1 METHTICKYNN
12 FNRIT
17 ANGGMREWLKR
28 AVLKTAVPETVPG
41 VRIPLPPPASL
52 KRRESSACRWP
63 HLTCTLGRSRLTAD
77 QSNRAILQDFRG
89 GRCARRVREPKIPPA
104 RLSPVD

>member
-1 METHTICKYNN
+1 MESGRISKYNN

-41 VRIPLPPPASL
+41 VRIPLPPPRTCQAGNNIAFYMFCYRLALRANSRKPL
-52 KRRESSACRWP
+52 VSAF
-63 HLTCTLGRSRLTAD
+63 RS
-77 QSNRAILQDFRG
+77 NCIGG
-89 GRCARRVREPKIPPA
+89 GRGWQAFCPCV
-104 RLSPVD
+104 